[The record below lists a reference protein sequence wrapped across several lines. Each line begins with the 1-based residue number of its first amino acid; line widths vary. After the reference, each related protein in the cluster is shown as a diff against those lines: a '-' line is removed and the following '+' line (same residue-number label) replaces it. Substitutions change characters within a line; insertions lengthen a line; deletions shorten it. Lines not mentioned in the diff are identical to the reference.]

1 MPEQMVTNDK
11 QVTVMHKEDVVI
23 KDLKP
28 AEKYYAGEDT
38 DGKVVLYS
46 QKDWGQ
52 FIKLMRHVQRAEKL
66 HPTFGEGIYE
76 AIGKISEESGEVA
89 HAANHGEGEQRIME
103 EGMDLLCVAWRF
115 VREDWRTEDE
125 R

>member
-1 MPEQMVTNDK
+1 MN
-11 QVTVMHKEDVVI
+11 
-23 KDLKP
+23 
-28 AEKYYAGEDT
+28 EDT
-38 DGKVVLYS
+38 IRKSSNGCYVGVDAEDGCNIVFSEEDLQRCLKVLRYVEEEDIEL
-46 QKDWGQ
+46 
-52 FIKLMRHVQRAEKL
+52 FLKLMHHVRRAEQL

-103 EGMDLLCVAWRF
+103 EGMDLLCVAWSF
-115 VREDWRTEDE
+115 VREDWRVEDE